1 MKLFYQEVVDI
12 VVNTNQNIPRKKL
25 NIPGK

>member
-12 VVNTNQNIPRKKL
+12 VVSTNQNIPRKNL